1 MIRALL
7 NLYILLLVID
17 TVLSYMPSLN
27 KNIWALR
34 IKKYANF
41 SLAPIRK
48 YLPPSMPFDI
58 SPLIAILLI
67 KIFESLW

>member
-7 NLYILLLVID
+7 NLYILLLVVD
-17 TVLSYMPSLN
+17 TILSYMPSIN

-41 SLAPIRK
+41 SLEPVKK

-58 SPLIAILLI
+58 SPLVVILLI
-67 KIFESLW
+67 KILESLW